1 MINAFWYVIHMYV
14 ILPLAPI
21 SKFWRISSPE
31 YKMLSANGG
40 TKKLSIIL
48 FIVLSSCN
56 FSYRFGIA
64 GKDFLFFC
72 FILEE
77 AVIVDFVYGCFN
89 LPLIQCNAL
98 ASCDALNCS
107 LFRKLSVRCLSSNCF
122 VNVSSHLVFNEIF
135 YAVPACM

>member
-1 MINAFWYVIHMYV
+1 
-14 ILPLAPI
+14 
-21 SKFWRISSPE
+21 
-31 YKMLSANGG
+31 MLSANGG

-64 GKDFLFFC
+64 GKDFSFVSV
-72 FILEE
+72 E
-77 AVIVDFVYGCFN
+77 AVIVDFVFGCFN

-122 VNVSSHLVFNEIF
+122 LITFSF
-135 YAVPACM
+135 